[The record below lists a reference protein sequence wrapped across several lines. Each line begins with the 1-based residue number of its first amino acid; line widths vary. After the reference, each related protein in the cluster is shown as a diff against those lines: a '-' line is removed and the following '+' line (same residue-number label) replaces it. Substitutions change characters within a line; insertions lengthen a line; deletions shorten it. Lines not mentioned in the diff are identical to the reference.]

1 MHLLLASKECRFP
14 MSGYPCVAPY
24 RARGY
29 NPQARDYAILS
40 RRQGRRTISME
51 VPTIPT
57 DGDENSP
64 LTSLQQLEYAREIIR
79 LEAGA
84 LLQLADRI
92 DAQFVLAI
100 SQIYNCQTNVIVTGM
115 GKAGL
120 VGQKIA
126 ATLASTGTRSHF
138 LNPAEA
144 FHGDLG
150 RIHHGD
156 VVLVLSQSGHT
167 EEIVRLLPSLEDLR
181 AAVVAITTDR
191 NSPLGQAANVVLELG
206 PLQEACSLGLAPST
220 STTAM
225 LALGDALALVTSK
238 MRAFR
243 AEDFA
248 RFHPGGSLGRKL
260 TKVEQLMRPVR
271 ECRWADQTETLRSV
285 LSKCCIEGRR
295 SGAVMIVDSKN
306 QLSGVFTDSDLARL
320 FERHQESAL
329 DQPIHNVMSRHPVT
343 VPSGS
348 MVSDA
353 VAIMAER
360 KLSELPVIDDSGTP
374 LGLLDIT
381 DLVNRNFVD
390 KESAQTQDHV
400 DQADTTNPG
409 CVPYPKLCAESKV
422 ERARDTADI
431 PDFTKRKK
439 RRSG

>member
-1 MHLLLASKECRFP
+1 
-14 MSGYPCVAPY
+14 
-24 RARGY
+24 
-29 NPQARDYAILS
+29 
-40 RRQGRRTISME
+40 ME
-51 VPTIPT
+51 VPIIPT
-57 DGDENSP
+57 DGDESP
-64 LTSLQQLEYAREIIR
+64 RLTSLQQLEYAREIIR

-100 SQIYNCQTNVIVTGM
+100 SQIYNCETNVIVTGM

-150 RIHHGD
+150 RIQHGD
-156 VVLVLSQSGHT
+156 VVLILSQSGHT
-167 EEIVRLLPSLEDLR
+167 EEIVRLLPSLEDLH
-181 AAVVAITTDR
+181 ATVVAITTDC

-225 LALGDALALVTSK
+225 LALGDALALVASK

-306 QLSGVFTDSDLARL
+306 QLSGIFTDSDLARL
-320 FERHQESAL
+320 FERHQEGAL
-329 DQPIHNVMSRHPVT
+329 DQPIHNVMSHHPVT

-381 DLVNRNFVD
+381 DLVNHNFAD
-390 KESAQTQDHV
+390 KESEQTQD
-400 DQADTTNPG
+400 QTGLANTINPG
-409 CVPYPKLCAESKV
+409 GVPYPKLCEESKPELASDAADGPELI
-422 ERARDTADI
+422 ERHT
-431 PDFTKRKK
+431 